1 MNSLQVREHG
11 GFTVFSQKFRND
23 ELAMKQDVANIFER
37 IQARD
42 EMFQSRETD
51 RPAQI
56 RASSNPQC
64 CDTML
69 LPDLNK
75 SYAL

>member
-1 MNSLQVREHG
+1 MREHG

-42 EMFQSRETD
+42 EMFQSREID
-51 RPAQI
+51 RPAQT

-64 CDTML
+64 YDTML
-69 LPDLNK
+69 LPDFNNSSTL
-75 SYAL
+75 